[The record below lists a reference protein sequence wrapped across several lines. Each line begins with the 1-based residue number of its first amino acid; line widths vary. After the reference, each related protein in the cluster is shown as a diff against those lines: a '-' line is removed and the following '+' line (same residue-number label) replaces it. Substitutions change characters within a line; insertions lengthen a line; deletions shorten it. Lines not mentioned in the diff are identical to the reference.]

1 MSKESTR
8 ARMTEKW
15 LFGEFELADELRRCG
30 APVELTPK
38 ALALL
43 HLLVRQAGAV
53 VSKRE
58 IWDEVWPGV
67 IVTDA
72 ALTVCMTEVRRALG
86 DDARKP
92 RYLATVARR
101 GYRFIATVS
110 LRDGPASLPGRD
122 GEGPPIVGREAE
134 LEALGRALADVG
146 SGQRR
151 AVFIVGE
158 PGIGKTTLLDAFRLH
173 VGGTPRMLVVE
184 GQCTEHFGPSEPYF
198 PLLDGLARAC
208 RGKNGDRVLQ
218 CLSLHAPLWLAQMPS
233 VAERVRANGSD
244 RELLPTTPERMVRE
258 LTDAVEALA
267 TDQIVVLCLED
278 LHWSDQATLDWLN
291 LVIRRRLPARL
302 LIVVTLRDMTFAG
315 GNEFVRERL
324 PDLLLHANARLLAL
338 NRLSEASVERY
349 LEGRRVWADLILSE
363 EKLERFARLLH
374 RRTGGNPLYLVSI
387 LETFTPPTGGS
398 AYVDSM
404 LDQLA
409 QGGVP
414 ASLRQFLTLQMTHLT
429 DEEKRLIE
437 AASVVGDGFTSALV
451 SAAIGEP
458 DDNIERQCER
468 LAQTRRIVQYV
479 DATTLPDGTLASR
492 YAFAHS
498 LYREVAYERIP
509 PGRRAQ
515 LHRLIGER
523 LERAYGSLGA
533 TVASELAMHFG
544 RGLAYCAAARHSLT
558 AGRNALGRGAYGEAE
573 GHFRSGLEYATT
585 AQHSA
590 NACPPAIEWNLCVAL
605 GQTLLAVKGWA
616 SPEAEQA
623 FARAHQLAVE
633 LTQAPPFLPLWGTA
647 MGAVV
652 RGDFVRY
659 EQLGRQ
665 LRAHAESS
673 GDGLQQAAAYWA
685 LGQGAFH
692 RGDFHDAERLLEMAL
707 RGFDRIEHAAQV
719 VQLGVNCQI
728 FTLSYLSHVQWC
740 LGNLDRAET
749 LSRTALALS
758 TDLDHAFSSAL
769 AIAYAATLN
778 VLLGSVTAAAQLA
791 TQLSNWCHEKGFA
804 YYLGWSRFV
813 RGWCGGDYV
822 ADPLAE
828 MSAGLASMRASGA
841 RLRLVFYQTL
851 LAEGYARAQRMPEA
865 TLCLEAA
872 HGEMARTRERCW
884 EAELVRVSGTL
895 ASLTPNESQQQ
906 ERYLTRAIA
915 IARSQG
921 ALSWELRAILPLARL
936 LAKDGRR
943 AEGRKMVSDL
953 YGRFSEGFEQIA
965 LQEAAD
971 LLSEMR

>member
-8 ARMTEKW
+8 ARITEKW

-86 DDARKP
+86 DDARNP

-110 LRDGPASLPGRD
+110 LRDGPASLPGAD
-122 GEGPPIVGREAE
+122 GESPPIVGRETE

-151 AVFIVGE
+151 AVFVVGE

-173 VGGTPRMLVVE
+173 VGGAPRMLVVE

-208 RGKNGDRVLQ
+208 RGKGGDRVLQ
-218 CLSLHAPLWLAQMPS
+218 CLSLHAPLWLGQMPA
-233 VAERVRANGSD
+233 VAASVRASASG
-244 RELLPTTPERMVRE
+244 RGLLPATPERMLRE

-267 TDQIVVLCLED
+267 TDQIVVLFLED

-291 LVIRRRLPARL
+291 FVIRRRLPARL
-302 LIVVTLRDMTFAG
+302 LIVVTLRDVTFAG
-315 GNEFVRERL
+315 DNEFVRDRL

-338 NRLSEASVERY
+338 SRLSQASVERY
-349 LEGRRVWADLILSE
+349 LEGRRDWVDLLLSE

-387 LETFTPPTGGS
+387 LETFTPATGGS

-404 LDQLA
+404 LAQLA
-409 QGGVP
+409 QSGVP
-414 ASLRQFLTLQMTHLT
+414 ASLRQFLTLQMAHLT
-429 DEEKRLIE
+429 DEETRLIE
-437 AASVVGDGFTSALV
+437 AASVVGDGFSCALV

-458 DDNIERQCER
+458 DDRIERQCER

-479 DATTLPDGTLASR
+479 DATTLPDGTLSTR

-498 LYREVAYERIP
+498 LYREVVYERIP

-544 RGLAYCAAARHSLT
+544 RGLAYGAAARHCLT

-573 GHFRSGLEYATT
+573 GHFRSGLEYATS
-585 AQHSA
+585 AQHST
-590 NACPPAIEWNLCVAL
+590 NACPPAIEWDLCVAL

-623 FARAHQLAVE
+623 FARAHRLASE

-652 RGDFVRY
+652 RGDFTRY

-665 LRAHAESS
+665 LKAHAEVS

-685 LGQGAFH
+685 LGQGAYH

-707 RGFDRIEHAAQV
+707 RGFDRVDHAQQV
-719 VQLGVNCQI
+719 VQLGVNCQV

-740 LGNLDRAET
+740 LGKLDRAIT

-758 TDLDHAFSSAL
+758 TDLNHAFSSAL
-769 AIAYAATLN
+769 SIAYAATLHL
-778 VLLGSVTAAAQLA
+778 LLGDARTAAGLAAQL
-791 TQLSNWCHEKGFA
+791 TDWCHEKGFA

-813 RGWCGGDYV
+813 RGWCGNDYV

-828 MSAGLASMRASGA
+828 MSAGLVTMRGSGA
-841 RLRLVFYQTL
+841 RLRLAFYQTL
-851 LAEGYARAQRMPEA
+851 LAEGYTRAHRVPEA
-865 TLCLEAA
+865 MLALEAA

-884 EAELVRVSGTL
+884 EAELVRASGTL
-895 ASLTPNESQQQ
+895 AALTSTEPHHQ
-906 ERYLTRAIA
+906 ERYLAHAIA

-921 ALSWELRAILPLARL
+921 ALSWELRATMPLARL
-936 LAKDGRR
+936 LAENGRR
-943 AEGRKMVSDL
+943 AEGRQMVSDL
-953 YGRFSEGFEQIA
+953 YGRFTEGFEHKA
-965 LQEAAD
+965 LQEATG
-971 LLSEMR
+971 LLCELR